1 MFAFCTFTTQIV
13 NIYFQ
18 KKQGNQLLLQKVV
31 RYSLISETSKELGF
45 LNQIEW
51 QNLGFFQSS
60 QCIPFCNIK
69 KKLDRVA
76 KSRGL
81 H

>member
-1 MFAFCTFTTQIV
+1 MSSCKVKPDPHQPNVCILHLTTQIV

-60 QCIPFCNIK
+60 QCIPFCNI
-69 KKLDRVA
+69 
-76 KSRGL
+76 
-81 H
+81 